1 VPHFCLRHCLGVA
14 WVWLGYGCQ
23 LVPYSKRSIRFEK
36 CVQVFTMFTLVL
48 IGSIICIYIY
58 IYIII
63 SLFGRRGVRC
73 FLVGLKGRAFLI
85 DPRWQQRFGQSLAKG
100 ITKREGRGPSRDKG
114 ELIFEA
120 GTRHL
125 HSWKKTPLE
134 GCEVVPTVCIC
145 LNACGIVD
153 M

>member
-1 VPHFCLRHCLGVA
+1 MPHFCLRHCLGVA
-14 WVWLGYGCQ
+14 WVWLSTCTILQ
-23 LVPYSKRSIRFEK
+23 EVNKIRK
-36 CVQVFTMFTLVL
+36 VCSSVHHVHPRTNRIYNL
-48 IGSIICIYIY
+48 YIY
-58 IYIII
+58 IYYII

-145 LNACGIVD
+145 LNACGSVD